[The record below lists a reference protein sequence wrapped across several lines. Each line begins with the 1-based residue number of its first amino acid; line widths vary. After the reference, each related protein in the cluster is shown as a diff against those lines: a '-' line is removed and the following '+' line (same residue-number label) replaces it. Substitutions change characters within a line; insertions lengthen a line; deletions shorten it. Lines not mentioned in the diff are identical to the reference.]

1 MARTRNAVETVPFTI
16 RTTPW
21 VIDTVEVLA
30 RTGRFGKN
38 GAEVAEELLRAKL
51 REVELEGWLEKSE
64 RRAKPRTRASYA

>member
-1 MARTRNAVETVPFTI
+1 MARSRNSVETVPYTI

-21 VIDTVEVLA
+21 VVDTVEVLA

-51 REVELEGWLEKSE
+51 REVEREGWLEKSE
-64 RRAKPRTRASYA
+64 RRASARSRASHA